1 MRQDKEGV
9 KDTNLFELFATIT
22 LDDSGYKRGLDEA
35 ANHTSKFGES
45 LKNGLATAAK
55 VGTASITAAATGIA
69 ALTKASVDNYAE
81 YEQLVGGVD
90 TLFKE
95 SSQKVQEYA
104 ANAYQTAGMSANEYM
119 ETVTSFSASLLQ
131 SLENDTEAAAEYAN
145 MAITDMS
152 DNANKMG
159 TSMEMIQNAYNG
171 FAKQNYT
178 MLDNLKLGYGGTKEE
193 MERLLVD
200 ADKLSDSFNLQTDA
214 SGALVYSYADIVD
227 AIHIVQTEMGIT
239 GTTAAEASQTIGGS
253 LSSVKSAWENLIT
266 GIANENADFDK
277 LITNFVNSVSAAAK
291 NIVPRVQVAIKG
303 VKQLVDQ
310 LLPVIVKEIPVII
323 KDVVPELLDAA
334 AELVSAI
341 GQGLLDNA
349 DSLLSSALDLVM
361 QLVDFIIQGLP
372 KIQEAAVQ
380 ITLTLG
386 EKLAE
391 AAPQLIT
398 SVTDVIIK
406 LVDMLTD
413 PKQLNKM
420 LNVGLTL
427 ISTVGQA
434 LVDNVGKITE
444 KIPEIVQNL
453 VDFFL
458 DPEQIGKVIDMGVE
472 LLSALISNTAEI
484 INVIV
489 GQLPVIID
497 GIVNA
502 LIGDSGDGQTNLEKI
517 IDAGFVLITSLF
529 DNMPSIIATL
539 SGSVVT
545 IIDKLK
551 DKFLET
557 DWAEVG
563 KDIADSIW
571 DGLKNAWDSLV
582 EGTKELWQ
590 EFTNWID
597 EVNNPTTTHVS
608 ASGNTHGGGG
618 GSFGTGGGGSWG
630 NTQNVNINV
639 YSPTEQN
646 LAEIEKAGKRA
657 AAALTQ

>member
-1 MRQDKEGV
+1 MGG
-9 KDTNLFELFATIT
+9 AI
-22 LDDSGYKRGLDEA
+22 A
-35 ANHTSKFGES
+35 AG
-45 LKNGLATAAK
+45 
-55 VGTASITAAATGIA
+55 ATGAVAVLNDIEKSTEEVRVA
-69 ALTKASVDNYAE
+69 MGKLNTAFEA
-81 YEQLVGGVD
+81 
-90 TLFKE
+90 
-95 SSQKVQEYA
+95 
-104 ANAYQTAGMSANEYM
+104 AGMS
-119 ETVTSFSASLLQ
+119 
-131 SLENDTEAAAEYAN
+131 TEAAA
-145 MAITDMS
+145 T
-152 DNANKMG
+152 
-159 TSMEMIQNAYNG
+159 AYNE
-171 FAKQNYT
+171 FYKI
-178 MLDNLKLGYGGTKEE
+178 LG
-193 MERLLVD
+193 D
-200 ADKLSDSFNLQTDA
+200 TD
-214 SGALVYSYADIVD
+214 
-227 AIHIVQTEMGIT
+227 
-239 GTTAAEASQTIGGS
+239 TATEASQLLAQLAENEQDLTKWTQIAAGVNGTFGDS
-253 LSSVKSAWENLIT
+253 LPIEALIESANETAKVGQVTGNLADALNWVGISEDEFNAKLAAASSESERNQLIMETLSGTYDEASKAFYKNNDALVKSREN
-266 GIANENADFDK
+266 
-277 LITNFVNSVSAAAK
+277 
-291 NIVPRVQVAIKG
+291 QVK
-303 VKQLVDQ
+303 
-310 LLPVIVKEIPVII
+310 
-323 KDVVPELLDAA
+323 
-334 AELVSAI
+334 
-341 GQGLLDNA
+341 LDNA
-349 DSLLSSALDLVM
+349 LAKVGKSVATVKTNIMTGFVPSLSKMADGLALIVSGDNSGLGALNQGISEFIDNLSETVPKLLDVGANIVMTLLDSITTNIPKLAESATEIIFK
-361 QLVDFIIQGLP
+361 LVDYVIEALP
-372 KIQEAAVQ
+372 KIQEAAIQ

-398 SVTDVIIK
+398 SVTEVILK
-406 LVDMLTD
+406 LVDMLTN
-413 PKQLNKM
+413 PEQLNKM
-420 LNVGLTL
+420 LDVGLTL

-434 LVDNVGKITE
+434 LIDNVGKITE

-458 DPEQIGKVIDMGVE
+458 NPEQIGKVIDMGVS
-472 LLSALISNTAEI
+472 LLTSLISNTAEI

-502 LIGDSGDGQTNLEKI
+502 LIGDSGDGKSNLEKI

-529 DNMPSIIATL
+529 HRMPSIIATL
-539 SGSVVT
+539 SGSIVT

-657 AAALTQ
+657 AASLTQ